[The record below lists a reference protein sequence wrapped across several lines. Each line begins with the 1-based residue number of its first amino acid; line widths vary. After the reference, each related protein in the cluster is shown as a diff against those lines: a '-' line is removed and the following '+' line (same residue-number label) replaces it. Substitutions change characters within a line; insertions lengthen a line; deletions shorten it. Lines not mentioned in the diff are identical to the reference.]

1 MAHKAFK
8 TKFITKNL
16 YGDNKHIRLCYT
28 LVSANVDQ
36 HESRFL
42 SKWSGNPHGSPKK
55 VSASV
60 EQGLVYRAILRG
72 SNENLA
78 DRYVVYRYKKM
89 HIGKLSACTL

>member
-16 YGDNKHIRLCYT
+16 YDDNKHIRLCYT

-42 SKWSGNPHGSPKK
+42 SKWSGNPHGSP
-55 VSASV
+55 
-60 EQGLVYRAILRG
+60 
-72 SNENLA
+72 
-78 DRYVVYRYKKM
+78 
-89 HIGKLSACTL
+89 